1 MCFCSK
7 KLAKTLLGKF
17 QVIVYMSDSDTN
29 DEPEPTQL
37 VIARWSDRFFAWL
50 IDYVIVAA
58 VSFTV
63 FFAFVSASNFDS
75 IINGNFEYSRSF
87 EYAPISIVFFLYWL
101 VLESKTGQ
109 SIGKMALHLKVTN
122 LKGEK
127 ADIKSIAI
135 SSFGKAFLLPIDV
148 IIGRLFT
155 NKNRQRIFN
164 KLGKT
169 IVIKIESK
177 DEPENITYKK
187 D

>member
-1 MCFCSK
+1 
-7 KLAKTLLGKF
+7 
-17 QVIVYMSDSDTN
+17 MSDAENN
-29 DEPEPTQL
+29 DSSKPTQL
-37 VIARWSDRFFAWL
+37 IIARWTDRFFAWL
-50 IDYVIVAA
+50 IDYLIVAA
-58 VSFTV
+58 AAFTV
-63 FFAFVSASNFDS
+63 FFAIISASNFDEVMS
-75 IINGNFEYSRSF
+75 GNFEYSRSF
-87 EYAPISIVFFLYWL
+87 EYAPISVVFFLYWL
-101 VLESKTGQ
+101 ILETKTGQ
-109 SIGKMALHLKVTN
+109 SIGKMALHLKITN

-169 IVIKIESK
+169 IVIKVESS
-177 DEPENITYKK
+177 DDADNVIYKK

>member
-1 MCFCSK
+1 
-7 KLAKTLLGKF
+7 
-17 QVIVYMSDSDTN
+17 MSDSENYDTTK
-29 DEPEPTQL
+29 PTQL
-37 VIARWSDRFFAWL
+37 IIARWSDRFFAWI
-50 IDYVIVAA
+50 IDNVIVY
-58 VSFTV
+58 VSAFGI
-63 FFAFVSASNFDS
+63 FFAVLSASNFEE
-75 IINGNFEYSRSF
+75 IIGGNFEYSRSY
-87 EYAPISIVFFLYWL
+87 EYSWISLVFFVYWL
-101 VLESKTGQ
+101 ILESKTGQ
-109 SIGKMALHLKVTN
+109 SIGKMALHLKITD

-164 KLGKT
+164 RLGKT
-169 IVIKIESK
+169 IVIKVESN